1 MIILN
6 LASGE
11 KMLRLL
17 PELPESS
24 NNNDNFEL
32 EKLKKELKIQ
42 MFELGVDTDYL
53 SQNFVLFD
61 VKKYNDSDIKEEDV
75 IYQAINF
82 LTKGRTTVVI
92 AHRLSTIL
100 NSEKIFVIDKG
111 EVVDNGNHDEL
122 IKSSKIY
129 KNFYEKQIKKH

>member
-82 LTKGRTTVVI
+82 LTNAKI
-92 AHRLSTIL
+92 LLESIQYFKQSTDIEDIIDAL
-100 NSEKIFVIDKG
+100 NKG
-111 EVVDNGNHDEL
+111 EQ
-122 IKSSKIY
+122 K
-129 KNFYEKQIKKH
+129 